1 MENEWG
7 AQLTAQA
14 GLSTHAYA
22 LPISDPLKV
31 HDLVV
36 SQENAARNQN
46 ATHRPRRCRLAKDDT
61 KDATVAIADCP
72 PHYLGHDHRQRCVH
86 AQDNAYP
93 SSL

>member
-36 SQENAARNQN
+36 SHQQLRNMDLHPVL
-46 ATHRPRRCRLAKDDT
+46 THVFSEL
-61 KDATVAIADCP
+61 I
-72 PHYLGHDHRQRCVH
+72 H
-86 AQDNAYP
+86 
-93 SSL
+93 